1 MLTLLITPKHVGVGI
16 NSMPKEYSIMDN
28 IRKGMIVKTCTNEV
42 CLNLDIPPIILCA
55 DTCWNCHSADNL
67 VVVIEGDYNNVL

>member
-1 MLTLLITPKHVGVGI
+1 
-16 NSMPKEYSIMDN
+16 MDN